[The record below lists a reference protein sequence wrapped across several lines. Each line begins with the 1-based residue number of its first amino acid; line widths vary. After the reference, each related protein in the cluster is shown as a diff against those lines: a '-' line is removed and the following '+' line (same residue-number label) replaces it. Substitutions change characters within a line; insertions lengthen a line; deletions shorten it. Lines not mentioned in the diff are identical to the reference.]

1 MHQVIYLKD
10 KRSIVFKYSEVQGK
24 VILWAKM
31 TEELPEVKSQSV
43 NLSVMPDSLW
53 PHGL

>member
-10 KRSIVFKYSEVQGK
+10 KRRIVFKCSEVQGK

-31 TEELPEVKSQSV
+31 TEELLEVKSQSV
-43 NLSVMPDSLW
+43 SLSVVSDSL
-53 PHGL
+53 